1 MAKAKAQEASSGCN
15 YDVFLSFRGED
26 TRKKFT
32 DHLYTALIQAGI
44 HTFRDDDELKKGEN
58 IEIGIKKA
66 IEESRLSIIV
76 FSNGYASSRWCL
88 DELVMITKRSRTVEH
103 IVVPV
108 FYDVDPTEV
117 SEQSGRF
124 GEIFAAHEQYFMEE
138 MNRVEGWRAALREV
152 ADLGGFVLQDRYE
165 APFIRNIVKDI
176 RSKLSRKVL
185 NVSPYLVGIDFDV
198 ARINIWLQDVSTNT
212 RIMIIYG
219 IGGVGKTTIAK
230 TVYNMNY
237 DNFEGRS
244 FLANIKETSEQLN
257 GLLHIQRQLLSD
269 ILKDQPINIYNVDE
283 GIIKVK
289 EAICCRRVLIVLDDV
304 DHIDQFNAIIGMQKW
319 LYPGSKII
327 ITTRYASLFNVNY
340 EGCLILKIMELDDD
354 SSMQLFSWHLFGQD
368 HPPEG
373 FVKVSKRVVNYCS
386 GLPLA
391 LQVLASSLRGK
402 RVDLWESELRKLEEI
417 PDGKIQKILRI
428 SCDSL
433 QDDHDKNIFLDI
445 ACFFVGM
452 DKDYV
457 VKILDECGF
466 YTVVGLQNLIDRCLI
481 TVNEHKQIMM
491 HQLIRDM
498 GREIVRQE
506 SPEDP
511 GKRSRLWNH
520 GDALTAL
527 KENTG
532 SEAVK
537 ALTFSPPNEVELKL
551 EGLAKMQRLK
561 LLQLCN
567 VKLKGSY
574 EDFPKNLVWLSWR
587 GFSLKSIPISFDLEK
602 LAVLEMPH
610 SYLKCLWERNRNL
623 PNLKILNLSHSH
635 FLVTTPNF
643 RGLPNLE
650 RLILQDCINLV
661 EIDESIEVLQ
671 RIVLLNLRDCKNLR
685 KLPRKLASLKSLEE
699 LVLSGCLE
707 LDELPKVLAEM
718 NLKVLVVDGNSI
730 NQLNSTSDDASKLN
744 FLSATSWDSTFH
756 SWLSPRKG
764 PKSMKF
770 SFTFLPRTLVTLSLA
785 NCNLLDDHIPK
796 DLSMLPSLQHLNLGG
811 NPIHAL
817 PESISSLTSLRSLLL
832 DHCERL
838 QYLPELP
845 PTLKELDVNHCRS
858 LERITNLPN
867 LFRRLIFRSY
877 GCENLDEV
885 EGAFKLQPIRN
896 IDMEMITALGMFN
909 LESLESF
916 QVQMVNCLTGTLR
929 TTSVQVLHEC
939 GIFSIYIPG
948 SEIPGWYSYQNA
960 GRSISFNVNRVQGHK
975 IIGLNLCVV
984 YAFDQ
989 PANPRSDYKICGK
1002 PFTHIKNTNNGLS
1015 WNYSPT
1021 FYEIPGEQAYNLW
1034 LSHWK
1039 YVDKMEDGDEVFVG
1053 VGMPSGIQV
1062 IRVGV
1067 HLVYEEEKDGSQSQ
1081 SITSSSW
1088 YQDLSNADVSA
1099 FRHRT
1104 GYILGYNHY
1113 GRDVQKLRWDTL
1125 LNGFNTN
1132 NNPQVSTM
1140 VNILTR
1146 IHKCLTDML

>member
-1 MAKAKAQEASSGCN
+1 
-15 YDVFLSFRGED
+15 
-26 TRKKFT
+26 
-32 DHLYTALIQAGI
+32 
-44 HTFRDDDELKKGEN
+44 
-58 IEIGIKKA
+58 
-66 IEESRLSIIV
+66 
-76 FSNGYASSRWCL
+76 
-88 DELVMITKRSRTVEH
+88 
-103 IVVPV
+103 
-108 FYDVDPTEV
+108 
-117 SEQSGRF
+117 
-124 GEIFAAHEQYFMEE
+124 
-138 MNRVEGWRAALREV
+138 
-152 ADLGGFVLQDRYE
+152 
-165 APFIRNIVKDI
+165 
-176 RSKLSRKVL
+176 
-185 NVSPYLVGIDFDV
+185 
-198 ARINIWLQDVSTNT
+198 
-212 RIMIIYG
+212 
-219 IGGVGKTTIAK
+219 
-230 TVYNMNY
+230 
-237 DNFEGRS
+237 
-244 FLANIKETSEQLN
+244 
-257 GLLHIQRQLLSD
+257 
-269 ILKDQPINIYNVDE
+269 
-283 GIIKVK
+283 
-289 EAICCRRVLIVLDDV
+289 
-304 DHIDQFNAIIGMQKW
+304 
-319 LYPGSKII
+319 
-327 ITTRYASLFNVNY
+327 
-340 EGCLILKIMELDDD
+340 
-354 SSMQLFSWHLFGQD
+354 
-368 HPPEG
+368 
-373 FVKVSKRVVNYCS
+373 
-386 GLPLA
+386 
-391 LQVLASSLRGK
+391 
-402 RVDLWESELRKLEEI
+402 
-417 PDGKIQKILRI
+417 
-428 SCDSL
+428 
-433 QDDHDKNIFLDI
+433 
-445 ACFFVGM
+445 
-452 DKDYV
+452 
-457 VKILDECGF
+457 
-466 YTVVGLQNLIDRCLI
+466 
-481 TVNEHKQIMM
+481 
-491 HQLIRDM
+491 
-498 GREIVRQE
+498 
-506 SPEDP
+506 
-511 GKRSRLWNH
+511 
-520 GDALTAL
+520 
-527 KENTG
+527 
-532 SEAVK
+532 
-537 ALTFSPPNEVELKL
+537 
-551 EGLAKMQRLK
+551 
-561 LLQLCN
+561 
-567 VKLKGSY
+567 
-574 EDFPKNLVWLSWR
+574 
-587 GFSLKSIPISFDLEK
+587 
-602 LAVLEMPH
+602 
-610 SYLKCLWERNRNL
+610 
-623 PNLKILNLSHSH
+623 
-635 FLVTTPNF
+635 
-643 RGLPNLE
+643 
-650 RLILQDCINLV
+650 
-661 EIDESIEVLQ
+661 
-671 RIVLLNLRDCKNLR
+671 
-685 KLPRKLASLKSLEE
+685 
-699 LVLSGCLE
+699 
-707 LDELPKVLAEM
+707 M

-770 SFTFLPRTLVTLSLA
+770 SFTFLPRSLVTLSLA

-867 LFRRLIFRSY
+867 CSEDRFSDLMAVKILM
-877 GCENLDEV
+877 
-885 EGAFKLQPIRN
+885 KLK
-896 IDMEMITALGMFN
+896 
-909 LESLESF
+909 
-916 QVQMVNCLTGTLR
+916 
-929 TTSVQVLHEC
+929 VLHEC